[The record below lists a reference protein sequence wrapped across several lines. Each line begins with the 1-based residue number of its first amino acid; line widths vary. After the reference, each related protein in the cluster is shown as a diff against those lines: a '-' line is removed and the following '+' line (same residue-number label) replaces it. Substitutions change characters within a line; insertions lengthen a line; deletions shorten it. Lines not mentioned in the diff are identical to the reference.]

1 MAQKENKFPP
11 ELEDD
16 QQAAVL
22 YSPFREKSLNPTSWN
37 RKLKFWEN
45 LLSGMALEQGLVT
58 FDLDALPKMFE
69 RKGLTPKCLDT
80 VIAELIKSGRV
91 RSIENYSTSS
101 SWLSWGFETLIK
113 QPVVWGVS
121 HLVGPSKPKSSIYVW
136 PEVVKNLA
144 EQLAQQHEKN
154 VYAGLTTNL
163 ISMNDLR
170 TSCFSMIPNDQ
181 DFEIIL
187 VQLEREKKIVVETKN
202 KEKVVKFYKKE
213 ENSVEPITELELQVY
228 QIQKTAK
235 GLEKEISKCSTE
247 IESLIDEAKRY
258 VREGSKF
265 KAKKSLKKKNGMLKL
280 MEKKSSTL
288 ENLYAILEKIQDAS
302 TNEMVVKACESG
314 LAALKS
320 INAETNLEKA
330 EAVLDNLQE
339 AVENQDDIAHTL
351 ASLNLGED
359 SMEDLES
366 ELLELMKDDN
376 QVVQHDSGKISSLD
390 DLPDVPS
397 HVPSRKKESTQSK
410 HLPHKYLSSS

>member
-163 ISMNDLR
+163 ISMSDLR

-202 KEKVVKFYKKE
+202 KEKVVKFCKKE

-235 GLEKEISKCSTE
+235 GLEKEISKYSTE

-258 VREGSKF
+258 IREGSKF

-288 ENLYAILEKIQDAS
+288 ENLYGILEKIQDAS

-320 INAETNLEKA
+320 LNAETNLEKA

-351 ASLNLGED
+351 GSLNLGED

-366 ELLELMKDDN
+366 ELLELIKDDN

>member
-163 ISMNDLR
+163 ISMSDLR

-202 KEKVVKFYKKE
+202 KEKVVKFCKKE

-258 VREGSKF
+258 IREGSKF

-288 ENLYAILEKIQDAS
+288 ENLYGILEKIQDAS

-320 INAETNLEKA
+320 LNAETNLEKA

-351 ASLNLGED
+351 GSLNLGED

-366 ELLELMKDDN
+366 ELLELIKDDN